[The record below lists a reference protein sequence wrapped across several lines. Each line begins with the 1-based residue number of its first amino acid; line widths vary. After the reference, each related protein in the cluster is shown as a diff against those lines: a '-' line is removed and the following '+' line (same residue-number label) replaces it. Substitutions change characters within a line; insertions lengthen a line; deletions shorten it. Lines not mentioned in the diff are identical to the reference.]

1 MMGTFELW
9 PTINGVI
16 LKDDS
21 GSVKLVLLV
30 KPGEGRTTELVDL
43 YPGLPVQ
50 EAIQA
55 KWYE

>member
-1 MMGTFELW
+1 MGTFELW
-9 PTINGVI
+9 PPINAVV

-30 KPGEGRTTELVDL
+30 KPGQTRITELVDL

-50 EAIQA
+50 DAILA
-55 KWYE
+55 KWPE